1 MAMLVLCSPTSC
13 PVIWLNDLWMRSGLA
28 VVEHWTQHNGLQTLQ
43 WQRGSCVQMCAMISA
58 RITLTTTA
66 DWVSAG
72 NHDATAELLQHSA
85 GLWVSTSY
93 VSTWCIQTNRCL
105 AALFFRL
112 LIVLKLQSWG
122 ILYKSLLF
130 TAYAGCDKT
139 GFVLESAVLAEATN
153 VDAAVLMNLQIALS
167 SCVGISLQ
175 RRAQACLCKL
185 HAQSVHCASTV
196 YGSVRTVFQVSA

>member
-1 MAMLVLCSPTSC
+1 MTFG
-13 PVIWLNDLWMRSGLA
+13 WGLA
-28 VVEHWTQHNGLQTLQ
+28 WLWLSTEHSTMDC
-43 WQRGSCVQMCAMISA
+43 RPCSDREARVCRCVQWS
-58 RITLTTTA
+58 RPVSITLITTA

-85 GLWVSTSY
+85 RLWVSTSY

-175 RRAQACLCKL
+175 RRVQACLCKL